1 MARTLSYAQ
10 QTHDSPNPLT
20 RFAHRSRYKLSL
32 ELADE
37 LLPQAGTLVDF
48 GAGEGTFLN
57 KIGQQRP
64 DAALIAIEPFQT
76 IAFPDIA
83 RVSEIG
89 DIAAQSV
96 DLVGAFEVLE
106 HVTDEQLR
114 DFLSGTRTILKPG
127 GKLLVTVPIMY
138 GLALPVKELSRAVLH
153 RRLSDTPV
161 VDILKGT
168 AGVPIA
174 RASNRLGSHRGF
186 DFRWLRGEIAA
197 AFKITREFYSP
208 FPKAP
213 WWANSQAVFVAE

>member
-37 LLPQAGTLVDF
+37 LLPEGGTLVDF
-48 GAGEGTFLN
+48 GAG
-57 KIGQQRP
+57 
-64 DAALIAIEPFQT
+64 
-76 IAFPDIA
+76 
-83 RVSEIG
+83 VG